1 MKIDISNNI
10 DLLTL
15 EYFSN
20 NSFID
25 KVNKPS
31 QVNRFEKKFY
41 RRRIVNETK
50 KMLKNEFDNDE
61 LKTIFNQYIFSLI
74 QHFKII
80 DTHEL
85 FQNYNNISDSES
97 VKDKDISLNQINE
110 SIDIVNQMMIKPIE
124 TKSLTLDNFIIKH
137 KKEKE
142 INNDFFP
149 EKKEINLNCPELKN
163 KGIKNKKKK
172 NIINV

>member
-25 KVNKPS
+25 RVNKPC
-31 QVNRFEKKFY
+31 QINRYEKKFY
-41 RRRIVNETK
+41 RRRIINETK
-50 KMLKNEFDNDE
+50 KMLKNDFDNDE
-61 LKTIFNQYIFSLI
+61 LKTIFNNYIFSLI
-74 QHFKII
+74 QHFKTI

-85 FQNYNNISDSES
+85 FQNYNNVSDSEII
-97 VKDKDISLNQINE
+97 KDISLNEIDE
-110 SIDIVNQMMIKPIE
+110 SIDIVNKMMVKPIE

-142 INNDFFP
+142 INNEVFP
-149 EKKEINLNCPELKN
+149 EKREINLNCPELKN